1 MIFKNDNDKIKK
13 QNLFGKISK
22 ISKINSPVKN
32 IFSKKV
38 KSQKILKS
46 NKKQIS
52 SFLLIKKNL
61 LNHNITK
68 VKYDIIMINNL
79 IDSNS
84 SHFLVCYKENNI

>member
-1 MIFKNDNDKIKK
+1 M
-13 QNLFGKISK
+13 
-22 ISKINSPVKN
+22 KN